1 MELEVVE
8 RGPRERESALG
19 EARPDPSGEES
30 RPGAV
35 PGARSDNHVPE
46 FLLQPPGV
54 FEHPA

>member
-30 RPGAV
+30 RPGPNWPEQPSELLYRVLAV
-35 PGARSDNHVPE
+35 RARH
-46 FLLQPPGV
+46 
-54 FEHPA
+54 H